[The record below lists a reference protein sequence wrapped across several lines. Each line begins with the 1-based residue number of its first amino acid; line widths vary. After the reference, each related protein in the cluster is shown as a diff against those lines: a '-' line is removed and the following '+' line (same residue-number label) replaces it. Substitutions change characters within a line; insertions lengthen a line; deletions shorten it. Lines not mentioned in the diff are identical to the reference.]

1 MRKRCLTLLEVVIA
15 LSLTAILLSVLF
27 GAQWSSH
34 KAQAKI
40 EAKKREVLPRQR
52 LQLKLFPIL
61 TSAKAFRLD
70 ENGGLI
76 VEYSGQLDRDARFR
90 GPLTSL
96 LRLQDNSL
104 CLFTWPEDGI
114 PRTEVLLENVECL
127 SFRFFYPSKK
137 KFDDFDPEEKATMLK
152 IKAGAVEFP
161 FFL

>member
-1 MRKRCLTLLEVVIA
+1 MLEVVIA

-27 GAQWSSH
+27 GAQWSTH

-61 TSAKAFRLD
+61 TSSKTFKLD
-70 ENGGLI
+70 DNGGLI
-76 VEYSGQLDRDARFR
+76 LEYSGLLDREARFR
-90 GPLTSL
+90 GHLTSL
-96 LRLQDNSL
+96 LQLKDNSL
-104 CLFTWPEDGI
+104 CLFTWPEEGE
-114 PRTEVLLENVECL
+114 PRTEVLLENVDNL

-137 KFDDFDPEEKATMLK
+137 KFDDYDPEEKPTMLK